1 MRNFIYFIILANT
14 GKKFALIIGNDKYE
28 HAENKLKNSVQTAKE
43 LERLLK
49 TINFTV
55 VMASDI
61 PNEAEIMRKVQE
73 FERTMT
79 DDALVLFC
87 FSGHGYYF
95 NGNNYLIPTDDTRI
109 NQADDILDLGSDV
122 NRIAQRLLHDKPLRT
137 AIVILD
143 CCRPYVLGNPTALRR
158 E

>member
-1 MRNFIYFIILANT
+1 M
-14 GKKFALIIGNDKYE
+14 
-28 HAENKLKNSVQTAKE
+28 
-43 LERLLK
+43 K

-55 VMASDI
+55 TVAPDI
-61 PNEAEIMRKVQE
+61 RNKAETMRRVQE
-73 FERTMT
+73 FERTIT

-95 NGNNYLIPTDDTRI
+95 NGNNYLIPTDDTRM
-109 NQADDILDLGSDV
+109 NQADDVLDLGNDV
-122 NRIAQRLLHDKPLRT
+122 KRIVQRLLDDKPLRT

-143 CCRPYVLGNPTALRR
+143 CCRPYALKTPTALRR